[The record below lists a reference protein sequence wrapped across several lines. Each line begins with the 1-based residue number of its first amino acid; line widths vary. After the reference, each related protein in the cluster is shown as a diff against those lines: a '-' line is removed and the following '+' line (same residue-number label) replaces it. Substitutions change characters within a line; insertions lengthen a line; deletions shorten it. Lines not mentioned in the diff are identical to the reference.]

1 MSSHPPQILLV
12 DDDEALCQL
21 LMEYLEAEGMQ
32 VATVHDG
39 EAGRREVLSGGFD
52 LVILDVMLPGIS
64 GIEVLRQI
72 RHETELPVLML
83 TGRGDDL
90 DRILGLELGADD
102 YLAKPCNPREL
113 VARIHAI
120 LRRTGHAH
128 SGDATGHS
136 ALPLT
141 ISQAKRVAAWRGRV
155 LQLTSTEFSILS
167 VLFESA
173 GRVVSKSELSL
184 QVLGRPLTRY
194 DRSLDM
200 HVSNLRRKLG
210 KLDDGRMPV
219 QTVHGS
225 GFVLLRE

>member
-1 MSSHPPQILLV
+1 MRKRLPQILLI
-12 DDDEALCQL
+12 DDDESLCHL
-21 LMEYLEAEGMQ
+21 LMEYLEAEGMR
-32 VATVHDG
+32 VVTVHDG
-39 EAGRREVLSGGFD
+39 EMGCQEALGGCFD
-52 LVILDVMLPGIS
+52 LVVLDVMLPGMS
-64 GIEVLRQI
+64 GIEVLRQL
-72 RHETELPVLML
+72 RHETDQPVLML

-120 LRRTGHAH
+120 LRRTGLARRGEAH
-128 SGDATGHS
+128 GQS

-141 ISQAKRVAAWRGRV
+141 ISQAKRVATWRGEA

-167 VLFESA
+167 VLFENA
-173 GRVVSKSELSL
+173 GSVVSKSELSL
-184 QVLGRPLTRY
+184 QVLARPLTRY

-210 KLDDGRMPV
+210 KLEDGRMPL